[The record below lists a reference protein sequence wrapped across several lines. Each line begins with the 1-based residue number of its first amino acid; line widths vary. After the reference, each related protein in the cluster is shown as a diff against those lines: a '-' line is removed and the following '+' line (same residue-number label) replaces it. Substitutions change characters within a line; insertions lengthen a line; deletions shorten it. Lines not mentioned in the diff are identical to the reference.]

1 MDDIEFAQLLWYL
14 RCSRILPDKS
24 HFMINGIDKVGV
36 VGLGVMGFDIA
47 FLYAMRGCQTFVYDA
62 AKAAMDS
69 LTGRSEQTIERLKRR
84 NRISDG
90 EIESVRSGLIAAA
103 GLKELARMD
112 LVTEA
117 VSESAKT
124 KLAVYQALRGAG
136 FAGILTTNTSSL
148 ARATLLAGG
157 VYNREKFALTHFFNP
172 VLYTQMVEVVK
183 GDMEATSFD
192 TVVSFLKGLGREPVE
207 TQDISGFV
215 SNSILMYY
223 AVMALQ
229 LVQCGARIEDVDQV
243 AKELRLL
250 PPFISCDNWKPSI
263 VEDVT
268 RVMFD
273 LRGDEFL
280 RSSKLLNALAKD
292 NPKFYIDQKPNPEIY
307 RLVEIPNRE
316 IGAASIKRALKTVI
330 HVAAARVVELG
341 ESPDTVDFVATE
353 GVKIPQ
359 APLKE
364 IDSLGATTILKE
376 LAELKN
382 EMPEVPLTPSQL
394 ITAMAREGQTFY
406 KNNQPNPWLNSLV
419 KSPTGHASH

>member
-1 MDDIEFAQLLWYL
+1 
-14 RCSRILPDKS
+14 
-24 HFMINGIDKVGV
+24 MIDGIDKAGV

-62 AKAAMDS
+62 SKAAMDS

-90 EIESVRSGLIAAA
+90 EIENVRNGLVAAA
-103 GLKELARMD
+103 GLEDLAKMD

-124 KLAVYQALRGAG
+124 KLSVYQALQEAG

-157 VYNREKFALTHFFNP
+157 VPDRGKFALTHFFNP

-183 GDMEATSFD
+183 GDMEAKSFA
-192 TVVSFLKGLGREPVE
+192 TVIAFLKDLGREPVE
-207 TQDISGFV
+207 TKDISGFV

-223 AVMALQ
+223 AVMALH
-229 LVQCGARIEDVDQV
+229 LLQCGARIEEVDQA

-250 PPFISCDNWKPSI
+250 PPFISFDSWKPSI

-268 RVMFD
+268 RVMFE

-280 RSSKLLNALAKD
+280 RSSKLLTALAKD
-292 NPKFYIDQKPNPEIY
+292 NPKFYIDQKRNPEIY
-307 RLVEIPNRE
+307 RLVEAPNRD
-316 IGAASIKRALKTVI
+316 IGPESIKRALKTVI

-341 ESPDTVDFVATE
+341 ESPATVDFVATE
-353 GVKIPQ
+353 GIKIPQ

-364 IDSLGATTILKE
+364 IDSLGPAAVLEE
-376 LAELKN
+376 LSKMN
-382 EMPEVPLTPSQL
+382 HEMPGIYLTPPEL
-394 ITAMAREGQTFY
+394 LNAMAREGQTFY
-406 KNNQPNPWLNSLV
+406 KNDQPNPWLNSLA
-419 KSPTGHASH
+419 GC

>member
-1 MDDIEFAQLLWYL
+1 MIDRIE
-14 RCSRILPDKS
+14 
-24 HFMINGIDKVGV
+24 KVGV

-62 AKAAMDS
+62 AKAVMDF
-69 LTGRSEQTIERLKRR
+69 LPRRSEQTIERLKRR

-90 EIESVRSGLIAAA
+90 EIENVRGGLIPAA
-103 GLKELARMD
+103 GLNQLARMD

-117 VSESAKT
+117 VSESATT
-124 KLAVYQALRGAG
+124 KLAVYQALRKAG

-157 VYNREKFALTHFFNP
+157 VYNREKFVLTHFFNP

-183 GDMEATSFD
+183 GDMEAPSFA
-192 TVVSFLKGLGREPVE
+192 TVVSFLKDLGREPVE
-207 TQDISGFV
+207 TKDISGFV

-229 LVQCGARIEDVDQV
+229 LVQCGARIEDVDQA

-250 PPFISCDNWKPSI
+250 PPFISFDSWKPSI

-268 RVMFD
+268 RVMFE

-280 RSSKLLNALAKD
+280 RSSKLLTALAKD
-292 NPKFYIDQKPNPEIY
+292 NPKFYVDQKPNAVIY
-307 RLVEIPNRE
+307 RLVETPNRE
-316 IGAASIKRALKTVI
+316 IDVTSIKRALKTVI

-341 ESPDTVDFVATE
+341 ESPATVDFVATE

-364 IDSLGATTILKE
+364 LDSLGPTTILKE
-376 LAELKN
+376 LSELKN
-382 EMPEVPLTPSQL
+382 EMPEIPLTPPEL
-394 ITAMAREGQTFY
+394 LTAIAAEGQTFY
-406 KNNQPNPWLNSLV
+406 KNNQPNPWLNSLL
-419 KSPTGHASH
+419 KSPTAHASH

>member
-1 MDDIEFAQLLWYL
+1 
-14 RCSRILPDKS
+14 
-24 HFMINGIDKVGV
+24 MIDRIDKVGV

-90 EIESVRSGLIAAA
+90 EIESLRSGLIAAA
-103 GLKELARMD
+103 GLKELTRMD

-124 KLAVYQALRGAG
+124 KLAVYQALREAG
-136 FAGILTTNTSSL
+136 FSGILTTNTSSL

-157 VYNREKFALTHFFNP
+157 AYDPRKFALTHFFNP

-183 GDMEATSFD
+183 GDMETTTFD
-192 TVVSFLKGLGREPVE
+192 TVVAFLKGLGREPVE

-229 LVQCGARIEDVDQV
+229 LVQCGARFEAVDQA

-250 PPFISCDNWKPSI
+250 PPFISFDSWKPSI

-280 RSSKLLNALAKD
+280 RSSNLLTTLAKD
-292 NPKFYIDQKPNPEIY
+292 NPRFYIDQKPNPEIY
-307 RLVEIPNRE
+307 RLVEAPDRK
-316 IGAASIKRALKTVI
+316 IGAASIKRALTSVI

-341 ESPDTVDFVATE
+341 ESPATVDFVATE

-364 IDSLGATTILKE
+364 IDSLGSAAVLEE
-376 LAELKN
+376 LSKMKH
-382 EMPEVPLTPSQL
+382 EMPEISLTSPEL
-394 ITAMAREGQTFY
+394 LTAMAREGQTFY
-406 KNNQPNPWLNSLV
+406 KNNQSNPWLNSLV
-419 KSPTGHASH
+419 KPPTAHASH

>member
-1 MDDIEFAQLLWYL
+1 
-14 RCSRILPDKS
+14 
-24 HFMINGIDKVGV
+24 MIDGLDRVGV

-47 FLYAMRGCQTFVYDA
+47 FLYAMRGCQTLVFDA

-69 LTGRSEQTIERLKRR
+69 LTGRREQTIERLKRR

-90 EIESVRSGLIAAA
+90 EIENVRNGLVAAA
-103 GLKELARMD
+103 RLEDLAKMD

-117 VSESAKT
+117 VSENAKT
-124 KLAVYQALRGAG
+124 KFAVYRALEEAG
-136 FAGILTTNTSSL
+136 LAGILTTNTSSL
-148 ARATLLAGG
+148 ARSTLLTGG
-157 VYNREKFALTHFFNP
+157 VPDRSKFALTHFFNP
-172 VLYTQMVEVVK
+172 VLYTQMVEVVR
-183 GDMEATSFD
+183 GDMEAASFD
-192 TVVSFLKGLGREPVE
+192 RVISLLKALGRQPVE
-207 TQDISGFV
+207 TKDISGFV

-229 LVQCGARIEDVDQV
+229 LVQCGARIEEVDQA

-250 PPFISCDNWKPSI
+250 PPFISFDSWKPSI

-280 RSSKLLNALAKD
+280 RSSTLLAALAKD
-292 NPKFYIDQKPNPEIY
+292 NPKFYIDQKPNPTIY
-307 RLVEIPNRE
+307 RLVEKPKRD
-316 IGAASIKRALKTVI
+316 IGPASIKRALKAVI

-341 ESPDTVDFVATE
+341 ESPATVDFVATE

-364 IDSLGATTILKE
+364 IDSLGPGAVLEELLKMN
-376 LAELKN
+376 N
-382 EMPEVPLTPSQL
+382 EMPEISLTSPDL
-394 ITAMAREGQTFY
+394 LTAIASEGQTFY
-406 KNNQPNPWLNSLV
+406 KNDQPNPWLNALV
-419 KSPTGHASH
+419 KSRTGHASH

>member
-1 MDDIEFAQLLWYL
+1 
-14 RCSRILPDKS
+14 
-24 HFMINGIDKVGV
+24 MIQGINKVGV

-90 EIESVRSGLIAAA
+90 EIENVRNGLIAAA
-103 GLKELARMD
+103 GLKELAKMD

-117 VSESAKT
+117 VSENAKT
-124 KLAVYQALRGAG
+124 KLAVYQALREAG
-136 FAGILTTNTSSL
+136 FASILTTNTSSL
-148 ARATLLAGG
+148 ARATLLAGSD
-157 VYNREKFALTHFFNP
+157 REKFALTHFFNP

-183 GDMEATSFD
+183 GDMEATSFA

-207 TQDISGFV
+207 TKDISGFV

-229 LVQCGARIEDVDQV
+229 LVQCGARIEDVDQA
-243 AKELRLL
+243 AKELRIL
-250 PPFISCDNWKPSI
+250 PPFISFDNWKPSI

-268 RVMFD
+268 RVMFE

-280 RSSKLLNALAKD
+280 RSSKLLAALAKD
-292 NPKFYIDQKPNPEIY
+292 NPEFYIDQKPNPAIY
-307 RLVEIPNRE
+307 RLVETPNRE
-316 IGAASIKRALKTVI
+316 IGVASIKRALKTVI

-341 ESPDTVDFVATE
+341 ESPGTVDFVATE

-364 IDSLGATTILKE
+364 IDSLGATVILRE
-376 LAELKN
+376 LSELKN
-382 EMPEVPLTPSQL
+382 EMPGVPLTPPQL

-419 KSPTGHASH
+419 KSPTAYASH

>member
-1 MDDIEFAQLLWYL
+1 
-14 RCSRILPDKS
+14 
-24 HFMINGIDKVGV
+24 
-36 VGLGVMGFDIA
+36 MGFDIA

-62 AKAAMDS
+62 SKAAMDS
-69 LTGRSEQTIERLKRR
+69 LTGRIEQSIERLKRR

-90 EIESVRSGLIAAA
+90 EIESVRNGLIAAA
-103 GLKELARMD
+103 GLKQLARMD

-117 VSESAKT
+117 VSENAKT
-124 KLAVYQALRGAG
+124 KLAVYQALREAG

-157 VYNREKFALTHFFNP
+157 AYDRKNFALTHFFNP

-183 GDMEATSFD
+183 GNMETTTFD

-207 TQDISGFV
+207 TKDISGFV

-229 LVQCGARIEDVDQV
+229 LVQCGARIEDVDQA
-243 AKELRLL
+243 AKELRIL
-250 PPFISCDNWKPSI
+250 PPFISFDSWKPSI

-280 RSSKLLNALAKD
+280 RSSKLLTALAKN
-292 NPKFYIDQKPNPEIY
+292 NPKFYIDQKPNPAIY
-307 RLVEIPNRE
+307 RLVETLNRE
-316 IGAASIKRALKTVI
+316 MGAASIKRALKTVV

-341 ESPDTVDFVATE
+341 ESPDIVDFVATE

-364 IDSLGATTILKE
+364 MDSLGPAAVLEE
-376 LAELKN
+376 LSKMN
-382 EMPEVPLTPSQL
+382 HEMPEIFLTPPEL
-394 ITAMAREGQTFY
+394 LTAMALEGQTFY
-406 KNNQPNPWLNSLV
+406 KNGRPNPWLLSRA
-419 KSPTGHASH
+419 GC

>member
-1 MDDIEFAQLLWYL
+1 
-14 RCSRILPDKS
+14 
-24 HFMINGIDKVGV
+24 MIDGIDKAGV

-62 AKAAMDS
+62 SKAAMDS

-90 EIESVRSGLIAAA
+90 EIENIRNGLVAAA
-103 GLKELARMD
+103 GLEDLAKMD

-124 KLAVYQALRGAG
+124 KLSVYQALQEAG

-157 VYNREKFALTHFFNP
+157 VPDRGKFALTHFFNP
-172 VLYTQMVEVVK
+172 VLYTQMVEIVK
-183 GDMEATSFD
+183 GDMEAKSFA
-192 TVVSFLKGLGREPVE
+192 TVIAFLKDLGREPVE
-207 TQDISGFV
+207 TKDISGFV

-223 AVMALQ
+223 AVMALR
-229 LVQCGARIEDVDQV
+229 LVQCGARIEDVDQA

-250 PPFISCDNWKPSI
+250 PPFISFDSWKPSI

-268 RVMFD
+268 RVMFE

-280 RSSKLLNALAKD
+280 RSSKLLTALAKD
-292 NPKFYIDQKPNPEIY
+292 NPKFYIDQKRNPEIY
-307 RLVEIPNRE
+307 RLVEAPNRD
-316 IGAASIKRALKTVI
+316 IGPESIKRALKTVI

-341 ESPDTVDFVATE
+341 ESPATVDFVATE
-353 GVKIPQ
+353 GIKIPQ

-364 IDSLGATTILKE
+364 IDSLGPAAVLEE
-376 LAELKN
+376 LSKMN
-382 EMPEVPLTPSQL
+382 HEMPGIYLTPPEL
-394 ITAMAREGQTFY
+394 LNAMAREGQTFY
-406 KNNQPNPWLNSLV
+406 KSNQPNPWLNSLA
-419 KSPTGHASH
+419 GC

>member
-1 MDDIEFAQLLWYL
+1 
-14 RCSRILPDKS
+14 
-24 HFMINGIDKVGV
+24 MIDGIDKAGV

-62 AKAAMDS
+62 SKAAMDS

-90 EIESVRSGLIAAA
+90 EIENVRNGLVAAA
-103 GLKELARMD
+103 GLEDLAKMD

-124 KLAVYQALRGAG
+124 KLSVYQALQEAG

-157 VYNREKFALTHFFNP
+157 VPDRGKFALTHFFNP

-183 GDMEATSFD
+183 GDMEAKSFA
-192 TVVSFLKGLGREPVE
+192 TVIAFLKDLGREPVE
-207 TQDISGFV
+207 TKDISGFV

-223 AVMALQ
+223 AVMALH
-229 LVQCGARIEDVDQV
+229 LLQCGARIEDVDQA

-250 PPFISCDNWKPSI
+250 PPFISFDSWKPSI

-268 RVMFD
+268 RVMFE

-280 RSSKLLNALAKD
+280 RSSKLLTALAKD
-292 NPKFYIDQKPNPEIY
+292 NPKFYIDQKRNPEIY
-307 RLVEIPNRE
+307 RLVEAPNRD
-316 IGAASIKRALKTVI
+316 IGPESIKRALKTVI

-341 ESPDTVDFVATE
+341 ESPATVDFVATE
-353 GVKIPQ
+353 GIKIPQ

-364 IDSLGATTILKE
+364 IDSLGPAAVLEE
-376 LAELKN
+376 LSKMN
-382 EMPEVPLTPSQL
+382 HEMPGIYLTPPEL
-394 ITAMAREGQTFY
+394 LNAMAREGQTFY
-406 KNNQPNPWLNSLV
+406 KNDQPNPWLNSLA
-419 KSPTGHASH
+419 GC

>member
-1 MDDIEFAQLLWYL
+1 
-14 RCSRILPDKS
+14 
-24 HFMINGIDKVGV
+24 MIDGIDKVGV

-90 EIESVRSGLIAAA
+90 EIENVRNGLIAAA

-124 KLAVYQALRGAG
+124 KLAVYQALREAG

-157 VYNREKFALTHFFNP
+157 VYDREKFALTHFFNP

-183 GDMEATSFD
+183 GDMEAKSFD

-207 TQDISGFV
+207 TNDISGFV

-229 LVQCGARIEDVDQV
+229 LVQCGARIEDVDQA

-250 PPFISCDNWKPSI
+250 PPFISFDSWKPSI

-280 RSSKLLNALAKD
+280 RSSKLLTALAKD
-292 NPKFYIDQKPNPEIY
+292 NPRFYIDQKPNPAIY
-307 RLVEIPNRE
+307 RLVETPNRE
-316 IGAASIKRALKTVI
+316 IGVTSIKRALKTVI

-341 ESPDTVDFVATE
+341 ESPATVDFVATE

-364 IDSLGATTILKE
+364 IDNLGATAILKE
-376 LAELKN
+376 LSELKS
-382 EMPEVPLTPSQL
+382 EMPEVPLTPPQL

-419 KSPTGHASH
+419 KSPTAHASH

>member
-1 MDDIEFAQLLWYL
+1 
-14 RCSRILPDKS
+14 
-24 HFMINGIDKVGV
+24 MIDEMKKVGV

-47 FLYAMRGCQTFVYDA
+47 FLYAMRGCQTLVFDA

-90 EIESVRSGLIAAA
+90 EIENVRNGLIAAA
-103 GLKELARMD
+103 RLEDLIKMD

-124 KLAVYQALRGAG
+124 KLAVYQALGEAG

-157 VYNREKFALTHFFNP
+157 VYDREKFALTHFFNP

-207 TQDISGFV
+207 TKDISGFV

-223 AVMALQ
+223 AVMALH
-229 LVQCGARIEDVDQV
+229 LLQCGARIEDVDQA

-250 PPFISCDNWKPSI
+250 PPFMSFDSWKPSI

-268 RVMFD
+268 RVMFE
-273 LRGDEFL
+273 LRGDAFL
-280 RSSKLLNALAKD
+280 RSSKLLTALAKD
-292 NPKFYIDQKPNPEIY
+292 NPKFYINQKQNAAIY
-307 RLVEIPNRE
+307 RLVEAPNRD
-316 IGAASIKRALKTVI
+316 IGPASIKRALKIVI

-341 ESPDTVDFVATE
+341 ESPATVDFVATE

-364 IDSLGATTILKE
+364 IDSLGPAAVLEE
-376 LAELKN
+376 LSKMN
-382 EMPEVPLTPSQL
+382 QEMPEISLTPPEL
-394 ITAMAREGQTFY
+394 LAAMASEGQTFY
-406 KNNQPNPWLNSLV
+406 KNDQPNPWLNSLA
-419 KSPTGHASH
+419 GC

>member
-1 MDDIEFAQLLWYL
+1 
-14 RCSRILPDKS
+14 
-24 HFMINGIDKVGV
+24 MIDGMNKVGV

-47 FLYAMRGCQTFVYDA
+47 LLYAMRGCQTFVYDA

-69 LTGRSEQTIERLKRR
+69 LPGRSEQTIERLKRR
-84 NRISDG
+84 NRISNG
-90 EIESVRSGLIAAA
+90 EIENVRNGLIAVVRLA
-103 GLKELARMD
+103 GLVKMD

-124 KLAVYQALRGAG
+124 KQAVYQALGEAG

-148 ARATLLAGG
+148 ARSTLLAAG
-157 VYNREKFALTHFFNP
+157 VPDRSKFALTHFFNP

-183 GDMEATSFD
+183 GDMEAKSFA

-207 TQDISGFV
+207 TKDISGFV

-229 LVQCGARIEDVDQV
+229 LLQCGARIEDVDQA

-250 PPFISCDNWKPSI
+250 PPFISFDSWKPSI

-268 RVMFD
+268 RVMFE
-273 LRGDEFL
+273 LRGDAFL
-280 RSSKLLNALAKD
+280 RSSKLLTALAKD
-292 NPKFYIDQKPNPEIY
+292 NPKFYIDQKPNPAIY
-307 RLVEIPNRE
+307 RLVEAPNRD
-316 IGAASIKRALKTVI
+316 IGPASMKRALRTVI

-341 ESPDTVDFVATE
+341 ESPATVDFVATE

-364 IDSLGATTILKE
+364 IDGLGPATVLKE
-376 LAELKN
+376 LSELKN
-382 EMPEVPLTPSQL
+382 EMPEIPLTPPNL
-394 ITAMAREGQTFY
+394 LTAIAGEGQTFF
-406 KNNQPNPWLNSLV
+406 KNGQPNPWLLSQF
-419 KSPTGHASH
+419 KPPTAHASH

>member
-1 MDDIEFAQLLWYL
+1 MNDIEFARSLWYL
-14 RCSRILPDKS
+14 RCSRILPRKS
-24 HFMINGIDKVGV
+24 HFMIDGIDKAGV

-62 AKAAMDS
+62 SKAAMDS

-90 EIESVRSGLIAAA
+90 EIENVRNGLVAAA
-103 GLKELARMD
+103 GLEDLAKMD

-124 KLAVYQALRGAG
+124 KLSVYQALQEAG

-157 VYNREKFALTHFFNP
+157 VPDRGKFALTHFFNP

-183 GDMEATSFD
+183 GDMEAKSFA
-192 TVVSFLKGLGREPVE
+192 TVIAFLKDLGREPVE
-207 TQDISGFV
+207 TKDISGFV

-223 AVMALQ
+223 AVMALH
-229 LVQCGARIEDVDQV
+229 LLQCGARIEEVDQA

-250 PPFISCDNWKPSI
+250 PPFISFDSWKPSI

-268 RVMFD
+268 RVMFE

-280 RSSKLLNALAKD
+280 RSSKLLTALAKD
-292 NPKFYIDQKPNPEIY
+292 NPKFYIDQKRNPEIY
-307 RLVEIPNRE
+307 RLVEAPNRD
-316 IGAASIKRALKTVI
+316 IGPESIKRALKTVI

-341 ESPDTVDFVATE
+341 ESPATVDFVATE
-353 GVKIPQ
+353 GIKIPQ

-364 IDSLGATTILKE
+364 IDSLGPAAVLEE
-376 LAELKN
+376 LSKMN
-382 EMPEVPLTPSQL
+382 HEMPGIYLTPPEL
-394 ITAMAREGQTFY
+394 LNAMAREGQTFY
-406 KNNQPNPWLNSLV
+406 KNDQPNPWLNSLA
-419 KSPTGHASH
+419 GC

>member
-1 MDDIEFAQLLWYL
+1 
-14 RCSRILPDKS
+14 
-24 HFMINGIDKVGV
+24 MINGIEKVGV

-62 AKAAMDS
+62 SKAVMDS

-90 EIESVRSGLIAAA
+90 EIENVRNGLVAASR
-103 GLKELARMD
+103 LEDLVKMD

-124 KLAVYQALRGAG
+124 KLAVYQVLREAG

-148 ARATLLAGG
+148 ARAALLASG
-157 VYNREKFALTHFFNP
+157 VCDREKFVLTHFFNP

-183 GDMEATSFD
+183 GDMETTSFD

-207 TQDISGFV
+207 TKDISGFV

-229 LVQCGARIEDVDQV
+229 LVQCGARIEDVDQA
-243 AKELRLL
+243 AKELRIL
-250 PPFISCDNWKPSI
+250 PPFISFDSWKPSI

-280 RSSKLLNALAKD
+280 RSSKLLTALAKD
-292 NPKFYIDQKPNPEIY
+292 NPKFYVDQKPNPAIY

-316 IGAASIKRALKTVI
+316 IGATSIKRALKTVI

-341 ESPDTVDFVATE
+341 ESPATVDFVATE

-364 IDSLGATTILKE
+364 IDSLGAAAILKE
-376 LAELKN
+376 LAELKS
-382 EMPEVPLTPSQL
+382 EMPEVPLTPPQL

-419 KSPTGHASH
+419 KSPTDHASH